1 VKLTKRKELKMLK
14 VAEIQTE
21 IESLSEEEYTRLRIW
36 FSERDWEKWDK
47 QIELDSESGNLDFL
61 IKEALDEK
69 VKGKLKE
76 L

>member
-1 VKLTKRKELKMLK
+1 MLK
-14 VAEIQTE
+14 VEEIQTE
-21 IESLSEEEYTRLRIW
+21 IETLSEKEYARLRIW

-47 QIELDSESGNLDFL
+47 QIELDSKSGNLDFL

-69 VKGKLKE
+69 VREKLKE

>member
-1 VKLTKRKELKMLK
+1 MLK
-14 VAEIQTE
+14 VEEIQTE
-21 IESLSEEEYTRLRIW
+21 IESLSGEEYTRLRIW

-47 QIELDSESGNLDFL
+47 QIEMDSKSGKLDFL

-69 VKGKLKE
+69 AKGQLKE

>member
-1 VKLTKRKELKMLK
+1 MSK
-14 VAEIQTE
+14 VDEIKAV
-21 IESLSEEEYTRLRIW
+21 IEALPEEDYVQLRLW
-36 FSERDWEKWDK
+36 FSEKDWEKWDR
-47 QIELDSESGNLDFL
+47 QIEEDSELRRLDFL